1 MAGYSGTEQRSFLG
15 FAFMSDMALGQS
27 GVIQVIPED
36 VLQQQEADRAKMQAQ
51 AAAPPVQ
58 NPQQLSAYI
67 KGQWEIFRNHRN
79 TSAGWSERLLICLR
93 TFNGQYDANQLRE
106 IRRFGGSEV
115 YARVIAQKCR
125 AASSLLRD
133 IYLGDTRPW
142 AVKPPAAPKIPAEI
156 QQNIDQLMLLERKML
171 TQQQGRPPDPND
183 EQQRRTALTESA
195 LDAAKKKATQQ
206 ARDSDDKIEDI
217 LREGHFY
224 HAFAEFLV
232 DLPIFPFAII
242 CGPEVKIMPEVVWP
256 PGGGQ
261 PTIQQKPKL
270 MWRRVAPF
278 DLWWTPG
285 VSDIANADTIEKL
298 KLTRAEL
305 NDLLDLPGYNQN
317 ELRAV
322 LDEYGRGGLYDNW
335 DTTDAERAVLENKE
349 NPMWNRSRLISMMA
363 FNGNIQGRMLQDYG
377 LAVPDELRDYHVQAW
392 CIGPHV
398 IKCQLSPSPR
408 QRHPYFL
415 TSFEKVP
422 GTPVGNGLTDILE
435 DLQVISNATVRGLVN
450 NLSISSGPQVVVNDD
465 RLSPDETGE
474 DLYPWKRW
482 HTRNDPVGNNARP
495 PVDFFM
501 PTSNT
506 QALVAAYQ
514 QFISMADDISAIPK
528 YVGGQAGAGGAGRT
542 ASGLAMLMG
551 NASKILQTVS
561 SNVDREVME
570 PSLLQLADLIRLTDT
585 TGLLTGE
592 EKISVQGVQVAIQ
605 KETMRQRQVEWLQ
618 ATNNPTDMH
627 IMGIKGRGVVLR
639 ATSQNLGLSGEQIV
653 PSDDV
658 LDKMQAQ
665 QQQQQADPIG
675 QAIQQKVEEG
685 VQRGVQMGVQR
696 IATELTAG
704 ILATRAGMPEGMP
717 THIGTPA
724 ATPGMGVPGGP
735 PGGAPAGAGGP
746 PMPGPPRPGGPMAAR
761 AAASQGNQP
770 GPMVGGGAGPGGL
783 APHSGTVVGNMPG
796 AGAKPISPGVG

>member
-561 SNVDREVME
+561 ANIDREVME
-570 PSLLQLADLIRLTDT
+570 PALLQLADLIMMTDT

-605 KETMRQRQVEWLQ
+605 KETIRQRQIEWLQ

-639 ATSQNLGLSGEQIV
+639 AAGANIGLPGEQIV
-653 PSDDV
+653 PPDEE
-658 LDKMQAQ
+658 LDRMDAAQKAQ
-665 QQQQQADPIG
+665 QANPQQQAL
-675 QAIQQKVEEG
+675 QQHVEAG
-685 VQRGVQMGVQR
+685 VQGGVKMGVQR

-704 ILATRAGMPEGMP
+704 ILAARTSLPEGP
-717 THIGTPA
+717 PVHIGTPESQ
-724 ATPGMGVPGGP
+724 
-735 PGGAPAGAGGP
+735 PGGAPTGPGGP

-770 GPMVGGGAGPGGL
+770 GPLTRGGIAPNVANTTGNTPGL
-783 APHSGTVVGNMPG
+783 
-796 AGAKPISPGVG
+796 GAKPISPGVG

>member
-1 MAGYSGTEQRSFLG
+1 
-15 FAFMSDMALGQS
+15 MSDMQLGQQ
-27 GVIQVIPED
+27 GVLSVIPED
-36 VLQQQEADRAKMQAQ
+36 VLQQQEAAKATQTAQANQAQ
-51 AAAPPVQ
+51 TAQ
-58 NPQQLSAYI
+58 SPQELAGYI
-67 KGQWEIFRNHRN
+67 RGLWEIFRNHRN
-79 TSAGWSERLLICLR
+79 TAAGWSERLLVSLR

-115 YARVIAQKCR
+115 YARIIAQKCR

-142 AVKPPAAPKIPAEI
+142 GIKPPSSPKIPDSV
-156 QQNIDQLMLLERKML
+156 QQNIDALLQLENQQV
-171 TQQQGRPPDPND
+171 TQTQGKPPDPED
-183 EQQRRTALTESA
+183 EQARRTALIESA
-195 LDAAKKKATQQ
+195 LDAAKKKAGQQ
-206 ARDSDDKIEDI
+206 AKDSDNKIEDI
-217 LREGHFY
+217 LREGMFY

-232 DLPIFPFAII
+232 DLPTFPFGVI
-242 CGPEVKIMPEVVWP
+242 CGPEVKIIPEVVWP
-256 PGGGQ
+256 PAGGQ
-261 PTIQQKPKL
+261 PTIVQKPKL
-270 MWRRVAPF
+270 VWRRVAPF
-278 DLWWTPG
+278 DIWWTPG
-285 VSDIANADTIEKL
+285 VSSFANADIIEKI
-298 KLTRAEL
+298 KFTRAEL
-305 NDLLDLPGYNQN
+305 NDLLDLPGYNQD

-322 LDEYGRGGLYDNW
+322 LDEYGRGGLYDFW

-349 NPMWNRSRLISMMA
+349 NPAWNRSKLIACMA

-392 CIGPHV
+392 LIGSHV

-408 QRHPYFL
+408 QRPPYYI

-422 GTPVGNGLTDILE
+422 GTPIGNGLTDMLD
-435 DLQVISNATVRGLVN
+435 DLQIVSNATLRGLVN

-495 PVDFFM
+495 PIDFFM

-506 QALVAAYQ
+506 QALVSAYQ
-514 QFISMADDISAIPK
+514 EFVSIADDVSAIPK

-561 SNVDREVME
+561 ANIDNDIME
-570 PSLLQLADLIRLTDT
+570 PALLQLVDLIMLTDT

-592 EKISVQGVQVAIQ
+592 EKVSVDGVQVAIQ
-605 KETMRQRQVEWLQ
+605 KETIRQRQIEFLQ

-627 IMGIKGRGVVLR
+627 IIGIKGRGTLLR
-639 ATSQNLGLSGEQIV
+639 AVSSTLGIPGEGVV
-653 PSDDV
+653 PTDDV
-658 LDKMQAQ
+658 LDKMDAAAKAQ
-665 QQQQQADPIG
+665 QQNPQQQAL
-675 QAIQQKVEEG
+675 QQKVEQG
-685 VQRGVQMGVQR
+685 VQQGVQAGVQR

-704 ILATRAGMPEGMP
+704 VLAARAGMPEGAP
-717 THIGTPA
+717 AHIGTP
-724 ATPGMGVPGGP
+724 GSMPGGP
-735 PGGAPAGAGGP
+735 PPGGVPGAGGPGGPGGP
-746 PMPGPPRPGGPMAAR
+746 PMPGPARPGGPMAAR

-770 GPMVGGGAGPGGL
+770 GQMAAGSQGPGGL
-783 APHSGTVVGNMPG
+783 APHSGNVVGNTPG

>member
-1 MAGYSGTEQRSFLG
+1 
-15 FAFMSDMALGQS
+15 MSDMGLGQN
-27 GVIQVIPED
+27 GVLQVIPED
-36 VLQQQEADRAKMQAQ
+36 VLQSQEAARNAAQVQANQGAQQ
-51 AAAPPVQ
+51 AQ
-58 NPQQLSAYI
+58 NPQQLSSYI

-115 YARVIAQKCR
+115 YARIIAQKCR

-142 AVKPPAAPKIPAEI
+142 AVKPPSAPQIPDEI
-156 QQNIDQLMLLERKML
+156 QQNIDALLKLENQMVS
-171 TQQQGRPPDPND
+171 QQQGKPPDPAD
-183 EQQRRTALTESA
+183 EQQRRTSLLESA
-195 LDAAKKKATQQ
+195 LDAAKKKAAQQ

-217 LREGHFY
+217 LREGYFY
-224 HAFAEFLV
+224 QALAEFLV
-232 DLPIFPFAII
+232 DLPIFPFACI

-261 PTIQQKPKL
+261 PTVIQKPKL
-270 MWRRVAPF
+270 MWRRVSPF

-285 VSDIANADTIEKL
+285 VSDIANADIIEKL

-408 QRHPYFL
+408 QRSPYFI

-422 GTPVGNGLTDILE
+422 GTPVGNGLTDMLE
-435 DLQVISNATVRGLVN
+435 DLQVVSNATLRSLVN

-495 PVDFFM
+495 PIDFFM
-501 PTSNT
+501 PTSNV
-506 QALVAAYQ
+506 QQLVQAYQ
-514 QFISMADDISAIPK
+514 EFVGIADDVSAIPK
-528 YVGGQAGAGGAGRT
+528 YVGGQAGGGGAGRT

-561 SNVDREVME
+561 ANIDREVME
-570 PSLLQLADLIRLTDT
+570 PALLQLADLIRLTDT

-592 EKISVQGVQVAIQ
+592 EKISVEGVQVAIQ
-605 KETMRQRQVEWLQ
+605 KETIRQRQIEWLQ

-639 ATSQNLGLSGEQIV
+639 AAGSNIGLPGEQIV
-653 PSDDV
+653 PSDEV
-658 LDKMQAQ
+658 LEQMDAAAKAQ
-665 QQQQQADPIG
+665 QANPQQAAL
-675 QAIQQKVEEG
+675 QHQVEQG
-685 VQRGVQMGVQR
+685 VQGGVKMGVQR

-724 ATPGMGVPGGP
+724 ATPGMGAPPAGPAGPGGP
-735 PGGAPAGAGGP
+735 PL
-746 PMPGPPRPGGPMAAR
+746 PGPARPGGPMAAR
-761 AAASQGNQP
+761 AAASQGNQSAP
-770 GPMVGGGAGPGGL
+770 LTAGGIAPNVANTAGNPRGP
-783 APHSGTVVGNMPG
+783 
-796 AGAKPISPGVG
+796 GAKPISPGVG